1 MKLTDRIYLV
11 GSGGQGFNLTD
22 DYDCHIY
29 LLDGGDELA
38 LIDAGAGMGVP
49 QIVEIIRSHGFEPEQ
64 VGHLL
69 ITHAHGDHAG
79 GTARLAAALGGPQIY
94 MHEDCAQFLIEG
106 DEKAISLAPAKRVG
120 LYPEDYHFEPHPVDV
135 ILKDGD
141 RIAVGDLELH
151 TVSTPGHSIGHV
163 SFLLDHD
170 GRTEFFGG
178 DLVFFG
184 GQILL
189 QNAWDCE
196 LQDHLR
202 SLVNLRDAGIDGF
215 FPGHRSFCLKDGQRH
230 IDAAV
235 SIVDGLLVPPNFT
248 YSWQ

>member
-1 MKLTDRIYLV
+1 MKLTDHIYLV

-29 LLDGGDELA
+29 LLDCGDELA

-49 QIVEIIRSHGFEPEQ
+49 QIVENIRGHGFEPAQ

-69 ITHAHGDHAG
+69 LTHAHGDHAG
-79 GTARLAAALGGPQIY
+79 GAARMAAALGEPRVY
-94 MHEDCAQFLIEG
+94 MHQDSAPYLIGG

-120 LYPEDYHFEPHPVDV
+120 LYPEDYVFEPHPVDV
-135 ILKDGD
+135 QLKDGD
-141 RIAVGDLELH
+141 QIVIGNLELRA
-151 TVSTPGHSIGHV
+151 VSTPGHSSGHL

-189 QNAWDCE
+189 QNAWDCD

-202 SLVNLRDAGIDGF
+202 SLEKLRDAAIDGF
-215 FPGHRSFCLKDGQRH
+215 FPGHRSFCLKNGQRH
-230 IDAAV
+230 IDAALT
-235 SIVDGLLVPPNFT
+235 IIDGLLVPPNFT
-248 YSWQ
+248 YSW